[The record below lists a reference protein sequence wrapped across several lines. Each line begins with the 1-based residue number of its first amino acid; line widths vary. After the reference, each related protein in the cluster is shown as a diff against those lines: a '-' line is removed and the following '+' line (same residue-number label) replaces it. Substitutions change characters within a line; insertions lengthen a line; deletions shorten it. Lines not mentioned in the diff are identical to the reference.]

1 MEIDRDTLLR
11 AMKERHAVRRY
22 TDRPLAKDT
31 VVQLEEEIA
40 LCNAESGLHIQ
51 LVTDEPQAFRGWHS
65 YGTFHGV
72 RNYLLMVGPKDSG
85 LDERVGYYGERLVL
99 LAQVL
104 GLNTC
109 WVGMSYR
116 KMRDV
121 FTLADGERVACAIAL
136 GYGITQGKPH
146 KTKTVEQVSNASVWT
161 PQWFREGVEA
171 ALLAP
176 SSVNQQKY
184 HFEYEKGE
192 DGVERVR
199 AEKGRLSLFGY
210 LEMDLGIAKYH
221 FEIGSG
227 RPLPVGAACGTP
239 PPLPAS
245 LWLRHLSP
253 ASLWL
258 RHLSPVGERVR

>member
-11 AMKERHAVRRY
+11 AMRERHAVRRY
-22 TDRPLAKDT
+22 REQPLAQE
-31 VVQLEEEIA
+31 VVAQLEEEIA
-40 LCNAESGLHIQ
+40 RCNAEGGLHIQ

-72 RNYLLMVGPKDSG
+72 RNYLLMVGEKADD

-99 LAQVL
+99 LAQTL

-109 WVGMSYR
+109 WVGMSYK
-116 KMRDV
+116 KMRGTYD
-121 FTLADGERVACAIAL
+121 LGEDERVACAIAL
-136 GYGITQGKPH
+136 GYGETQGKAH
-146 KTKTVEQVSNASVWT
+146 KIKTVEQVSNADETT

-184 HFEYEKGE
+184 RFAYEKSA
-192 DGVERVR
+192 DGTPRVR
-199 AEKGRLSLFGY
+199 AEKGRMSLFGY

-221 FEIGSG
+221 FEVGSG

-239 PPLPAS
+239 PPLPCEG
-245 LWLRHLSP
+245 
-253 ASLWL
+253 
-258 RHLSPVGERVR
+258 GE